1 MLWPDTDKVGIAAM
15 KKVAEV
21 LRKVSAAEVIT
32 IILPKDVPPGW
43 DLADADWT
51 PEQAQN
57 YALEN
62 QLTESAALFANGSVL
77 NPLKG
82 LVRDLFAQKLSPH
95 DRRAAI
101 RTEAH
106 GLGIRVHDDELQ
118 ALEMEV
124 QREIRGEG
132 DGITCDDELDI
143 PDDQWGWESILVRG
157 GLNLWTAL
165 QKVGKTNLVL
175 QMLSLWSAGADS
187 FLGQAFCGPCPPIII
202 VEVDM
207 GIGS

>member
-1 MLWPDTDKVGIAAM
+1 M
-15 KKVAEV
+15 
-21 LRKVSAAEVIT
+21 IT
-32 IILPKDVPPGW
+32 IIPPKDVPPGW

-62 QLTESAALFANGSVL
+62 QLTESAALIANGSVL

-101 RTEAH
+101 RTAAH
-106 GLGIRVHDDELQ
+106 GQGIRVHDDELQ

-132 DGITCDDELDI
+132 DGITCDVELDI
-143 PDDQWGWESILVRG
+143 PDDQ
-157 GLNLWTAL
+157 
-165 QKVGKTNLVL
+165 
-175 QMLSLWSAGADS
+175 
-187 FLGQAFCGPCPPIII
+187 
-202 VEVDM
+202 
-207 GIGS
+207 